1 MSTVNSDTTTTVPS
15 YDQIYTPNTAAR
27 VAPQKV
33 LGQQDF
39 LHLLTVQM
47 QNQDPTNPVDNTK
60 MISDMANFSSLQAMQ
75 DLNKT
80 VGSIS
85 QMLNMTQA
93 VQASTLVGHDVVV
106 PGTKVPLATGVA
118 PVAMVNLDQS
128 LTNVHAQLRDS
139 TGNLVREYTWDTLP
153 AGQGD
158 LKWDGKD
165 SKGNVL
171 APGTYTLSAFG
182 TDSAGARATVG
193 TLVANKV
200 TSVDLASTGATL
212 NLADG
217 SQTSLSNVQ
226 QIR

>member
-1 MSTVNSDTTTTVPS
+1 MATVNADTTAVQT
-15 YDQIYTPNTAAR
+15 YDSVYTPNAAAR

-39 LHLLTVQM
+39 LNLLTLQM
-47 QNQDPTNPVDNTK
+47 QNQDPTDPVDNTK

-75 DLNKT
+75 DLNTT

-85 QMLNMTQA
+85 QMLNMSQA

-106 PGTKVPLATGVA
+106 SGTTVTLANGSA

-128 LTNVHAQLRDS
+128 LTDVHAQLRDAS
-139 TGNLVREYTWDTLP
+139 GNLVREYTWDTLP

-165 SKGNVL
+165 SNGNAVMQ
-171 APGTYTLSAFG
+171 GSYQLSAWG
-182 TDSAGARATVG
+182 TDSSGARATVG